1 VGLAKPVS
9 DYVDALVHASARHDA
24 LTAARHRAFIASRL
38 FASVIAFAGFPA
50 YIALRGVP
58 GPIEVL
64 VFAWLA
70 APILVAFYLSRTGEY
85 ERAQVLSAVALTGLG
100 VTIAAAC
107 GGIGSFAAIWLI
119 IVPLEAALAGSSRIV
134 AFAATLAISAA
145 LLLLWLGAQ
154 DLLPASQASHALAAL
169 GVLSAALYATGLA
182 FGAQSVARAG
192 IQLLR
197 TEQERNR
204 LLAGNMTD
212 AILRHDA
219 SGAIRY
225 ASPSAAPLLGIPIH
239 DLLGQGLYNHV
250 HVADRPAYV
259 TALADAAEF
268 GRVQT
273 VELRVRRDM
282 TTSGAGV
289 NFTWTEMR
297 CSPAS
302 TSAPGEVVAVMRDIG
317 ERKAQEKSAQ
327 DMREYLAQTNDAN
340 SRLLATLGHE
350 LRTPLNAIIGF
361 SQVLSNP
368 QSNSGDA
375 DQWRNYAR
383 LINESGTH
391 LLSVVDGMLDVVKI
405 ENGNL
410 ELAPQ
415 TFAPAPAIKD
425 CCDLLLLAIKG
436 AGLKL
441 DLRLGQRLPDI
452 VADPRAFKQIL
463 INLIS
468 NAVKFTDRGG
478 QITVSASAEV
488 DTLDISVEDT
498 GIGIASEDI
507 PSLGKPSFRAKS
519 AQSRPEGG
527 AGLGLS
533 IVMGLVALH
542 GGQFDIRSRL
552 GEGTRVTVR
561 LPNDCRKLK
570 PSMSDSARA
579 LKQAAENVD
588 NKAAS
593 RVKKSASA

>member
-1 VGLAKPVS
+1 
-9 DYVDALVHASARHDA
+9 
-24 LTAARHRAFIASRL
+24 
-38 FASVIAFAGFPA
+38 
-50 YIALRGVP
+50 
-58 GPIEVL
+58 
-64 VFAWLA
+64 
-70 APILVAFYLSRTGEY
+70 
-85 ERAQVLSAVALTGLG
+85 
-100 VTIAAAC
+100 
-107 GGIGSFAAIWLI
+107 
-119 IVPLEAALAGSSRIV
+119 
-134 AFAATLAISAA
+134 
-145 LLLLWLGAQ
+145 
-154 DLLPASQASHALAAL
+154 
-169 GVLSAALYATGLA
+169 
-182 FGAQSVARAG
+182 
-192 IQLLR
+192 
-197 TEQERNR
+197 
-204 LLAGNMTD
+204 
-212 AILRHDA
+212 
-219 SGAIRY
+219 
-225 ASPSAAPLLGIPIH
+225 
-239 DLLGQGLYNHV
+239 V